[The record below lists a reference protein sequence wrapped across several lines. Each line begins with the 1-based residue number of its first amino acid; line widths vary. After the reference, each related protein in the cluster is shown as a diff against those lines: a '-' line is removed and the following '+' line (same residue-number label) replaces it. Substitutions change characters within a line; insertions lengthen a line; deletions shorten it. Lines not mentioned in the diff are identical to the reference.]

1 MVERYR
7 EGAVPDGRDRRPPSR
22 RVLTS
27 SAERFAEHVERFELT
42 EALEAAWEAVRALNR
57 FVEEQAPWTLAK
69 DPGARGRA
77 RRRPRHAGRRHPRGR
92 DPAGQRHA
100 GHGRERM
107 LQAVGAGDDTS
118 LGATPR
124 RAAVPAGA
132 RVEAVGAL
140 FPRVDEP
147 IA

>member
-1 MVERYR
+1 M
-7 EGAVPDGRDRRPPSR
+7 
-22 RVLTS
+22 LTS

-42 EALEAAWEAVRALNR
+42 EAIEAAWESVRALNR

-69 DPGARGRA
+69 DPERA
-77 RRRPRHAGRRHPRGR
+77 QELDAVLASLADGVRVVAVLLASVMPGTA
-92 DPAGQRHA
+92 AK
-100 GHGRERM
+100 M

-118 LGATPR
+118 WELAAPG
-124 RAAVPAGA
+124 RAAAGA

-140 FPRVDEP
+140 FPRIDEP